1 MSYFESRLRL
11 DFKDLDE
18 LYCILKFC
26 ERLHIKNLILEPL
39 NNSKDLRE
47 DLFHTIREST
57 KLKIDFRFNLKPK
70 TINDFKNEIRLYQ
83 KLPYI
88 ISLETQEKE
97 IQIQAAK
104 DSRIHILSFSDPA
117 NLKTVTP
124 GVISLAKQNNTF
136 IEFSIAPI
144 MIKNRAMQSK
154 NFRLLYRFIQLIIKL
169 KPIYIISGN
178 FDNVYDFRHPR
189 NLISICHTLLGM
201 PLEEAKN
208 GFSKNIEILLNQIKT
223 KNENQMVQEGVRLI
237 KEDK

>member
-1 MSYFESRLRL
+1 
-11 DFKDLDE
+11 
-18 LYCILKFC
+18 
-26 ERLHIKNLILEPL
+26 
-39 NNSKDLRE
+39 
-47 DLFHTIREST
+47 
-57 KLKIDFRFNLKPK
+57 
-70 TINDFKNEIRLYQ
+70 
-83 KLPYI
+83 
-88 ISLETQEKE
+88 
-97 IQIQAAK
+97 
-104 DSRIHILSFSDPA
+104 
-117 NLKTVTP
+117 
-124 GVISLAKQNNTF
+124 
-136 IEFSIAPI
+136 